1 MDGVS
6 ESRNKGWRGADSE
19 VRKFRE
25 GGMESKT
32 KENRTAGKHKKKK
45 TNKQK
50 KHNTMAS
57 MTGNQQNH
65 EIITKKH
72 EKCNNNEKMA
82 SM

>member
-32 KENRTAGKHKKKK
+32 KENRTAGTHKKK

-50 KHNTMAS
+50 NHNTMAS

-72 EKCNNNEKMA
+72 EKCNHNGKMS